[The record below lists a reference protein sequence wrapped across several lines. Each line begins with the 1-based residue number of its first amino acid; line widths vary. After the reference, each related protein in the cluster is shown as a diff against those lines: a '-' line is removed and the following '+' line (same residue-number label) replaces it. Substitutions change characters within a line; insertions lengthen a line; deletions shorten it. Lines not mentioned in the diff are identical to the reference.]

1 MFDQPVSRPEA
12 ANRENLGGSLR
23 AAAEADILGITRFFS
38 QTYVVGGSTYTNL
51 ADAVAQGRLMHMQG
65 ASL

>member
-1 MFDQPVSRPEA
+1 MFEQPVSRPKA
-12 ANRENLGGSLR
+12 ANWDNVGGSLR

-51 ADAVAQGRLMHMQG
+51 TEALAHGRQMHVQG